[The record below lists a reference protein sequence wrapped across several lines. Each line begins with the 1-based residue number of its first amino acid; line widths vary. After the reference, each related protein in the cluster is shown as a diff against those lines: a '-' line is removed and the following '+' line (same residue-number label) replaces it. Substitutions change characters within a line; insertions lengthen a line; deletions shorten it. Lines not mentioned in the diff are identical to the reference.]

1 MSRIDI
7 YLLNDLKNTIEET
20 NITKPATYQKF
31 LKEINQKFKNLPKNY
46 EIFTLDKK
54 NKEIIINNEEN
65 YQLIEDILFI
75 REIDINNRNDIY
87 NLLEKSSIDTNN
99 IELSE
104 SKKDIEDEKYNCIL
118 CSITIKNEN
127 PYFCYICQKIFHEKC
142 LKDWDNK
149 CKLNNNILLCPNCR
163 NELPI
168 EKWNKKLDYEDN
180 RKDNENLII
189 KINEYK
195 LKNSKINELLK
206 KYENYINQ
214 TINIFKNILNQINLI
229 HISLKLKSNNK
240 LNDLINKYPLKIENL
255 NIDDISKVIKNEL
268 NNFII
273 HIKNNNDNENNQI
286 INKISTDKRIVK
298 NNSLNSINNIK
309 EKLQEKDEYRN
320 KINIIYHTK
329 LEGLKNIFGEKFVM
343 NNRNNI
349 KLIIK
354 GEEIQLVNKYK
365 LEKGNNIITILIKNT
380 LKDLSYMFY
389 KCICLADFKEF
400 KYLDIT
406 EVKDFSNMFYKCSK
420 LSNIQPLQ
428 KWNVSNVINFEGMF
442 CGCSALLD
450 IKPLQNWNVSK
461 SNNFSYFF
469 FECSKITD
477 IKPLKNW
484 NVLNCKNFRDMFTGC
499 SLLSDIK
506 PLQSWNVSN
515 GIIFEGIFSECSVLS
530 DIKPLQNWNVSNGI
544 NFSYMFWKCSSL
556 VDIKPIKNW
565 NVSNGI
571 NFKNMFSGCSDSLD
585 VELLKWNI
593 SKEKLKEIK

>member
-118 CSITIKNEN
+118 CSMTIKNEN

-268 NNFII
+268 NNFNI
-273 HIKNNNDNENNQI
+273 HIKKCSNINNSI
-286 INKISTDKRIVK
+286 INKISNDKKIMK
-298 NNSLNSINNIK
+298 NNSLNDIK
-309 EKLQEKDEYRN
+309 DDEEKLNKKDGYKK
-320 KINIIYHTK
+320 KINIMYYTK
-329 LEGLKNIFGEKFVM
+329 SEGYQQIFGEKFVK
-343 NNRNNI
+343 NNINNI

-354 GEEIQLVNKYK
+354 GEEKTLVDVLK
-365 LEKGNNIITILIKNT
+365 LEEGENKITILINNKLKN
-380 LKDLSYMFY
+380 LSHMFY
-389 KCICLADFKEF
+389 
-400 KYLDIT
+400 
-406 EVKDFSNMFYKCSK
+406 
-420 LSNIQPLQ
+420 
-428 KWNVSNVINFEGMF
+428 W
-442 CGCSALLD
+442 
-450 IKPLQNWNVSK
+450 
-461 SNNFSYFF
+461 
-469 FECSKITD
+469 
-477 IKPLKNW
+477 
-484 NVLNCKNFRDMFTGC
+484 CKF
-499 SLLSDIK
+499 L
-506 PLQSWNVSN
+506 
-515 GIIFEGIFSECSVLS
+515 
-530 DIKPLQNWNVSNGI
+530 
-544 NFSYMFWKCSSL
+544 
-556 VDIKPIKNW
+556 
-565 NVSNGI
+565 
-571 NFKNMFSGCSDSLD
+571 
-585 VELLKWNI
+585 
-593 SKEKLKEIK
+593 